1 MNKQK
6 TKYIKDKMVDTKNN
20 WKFLKQYNKCKKSR
34 PPDRLNCNGKM
45 LSSPKELANIAN
57 NFFISKIEKIRRGFT
72 PDEITPIEILEKL
85 VPKNPN
91 SFQIPMIT
99 IQQTIE
105 IIDKIPNS
113 SSVGHDNINNKF
125 IKKIKLKIAPYIT
138 HLINTILYTKI
149 YPQIYKITRI
159 LPLSK
164 SGMDPIFIENY
175 RPISNLGL
183 LEK

>member
-1 MNKQK
+1 MLTSAIKSNKIEDWRIYRSTRNILSKKINKQK

-45 LSSPKELANIAN
+45 LSIPKELANIAN

-91 SFQIPMIT
+91 SFQIPIIT
-99 IQQTIE
+99 IQQIE
-105 IIDKIPNS
+105 
-113 SSVGHDNINNKF
+113 
-125 IKKIKLKIAPYIT
+125 
-138 HLINTILYTKI
+138 
-149 YPQIYKITRI
+149 
-159 LPLSK
+159 
-164 SGMDPIFIENY
+164 Y
-175 RPISNLGL
+175 R
-183 LEK
+183 